1 MNSCAYCARRCGDRS
16 AGVPP
21 AAGERLARRPSR
33 PGDAQCHRGTTL
45 IFAADL
51 LAERARI
58 TPDKLALVVLETGE
72 RLTYADL
79 NSRAERAADALL
91 DRGIAAGDR
100 FGILGE
106 NRPEFIALFFGGL
119 KIGAIVVPLSTRATD
134 HEREQI
140 AKDCGMKEVVPLD
153 IKATGNWQPATRIDE
168 EQTACLL
175 YTSGTTGK
183 PKGVMIPRRQL
194 FWNGYNT
201 VVNWDL
207 RYDDVSP
214 LYTPIY
220 HAGGLAAFMIPIFTA
235 GGTMILHRTFNVSE
249 VWQTIER
256 EKCTVVLGVPT
267 IWKMLMDAPEFAG
280 ANLGHVR
287 WFISGGAPLP
297 HSIIEAFQKRGVV
310 FKQGYGMT
318 EVGVNCFTMTVE
330 DSYKKP
336 GSIGRPMMF
345 TEVRLTNMDGEIG
358 EMEIRGP
365 HVSKGYWNDDEATR
379 AAYGD
384 DGWFRTGDLAPCD
397 EEGFFYIAGRRK
409 EMFISG
415 GVNIYPAEIEAALV
429 THPSVNDAA
438 VIAVADEKWGEVG
451 VAFVVGNTSEDE
463 LASYLLLRIAKY
475 KVPRRFVFIDGL
487 PRTPYGKV
495 EKEKLRGMIR

>member
-1 MNSCAYCARRCGDRS
+1 M
-16 AGVPP
+16 
-21 AAGERLARRPSR
+21 
-33 PGDAQCHRGTTL
+33 
-45 IFAADL
+45 IFDGDL
-51 LAERARI
+51 LAERARV
-58 TPDKLALVVLETGE
+58 TPGKLALVVLETGE

-79 NSRAERAADALL
+79 EARAQRAANALL
-91 DRGIAAGDR
+91 DRGITSGDR
-100 FGILGE
+100 FGIPGE
-106 NRPEFIALFFGGL
+106 NRVEFIALFFGGL
-119 KIGAIVVPLSTRATD
+119 KIGAIAVPLSTRATD

-153 IKATGNWQPATRIDE
+153 ATSTENRQLATSHDPETI
-168 EQTACLL
+168 ACLL

-201 VVNWDL
+201 VINWGL
-207 RYDDVSP
+207 REDDVSP

-235 GGTMILHRTFNVSE
+235 GGTMILHRSFNVTE
-249 VWQTIER
+249 VWQTIQR

-267 IWKMLMDAPEFAG
+267 IWKMLMDAPEFAT
-280 ANLGHVR
+280 ANLEHVR

-318 EVGVNCFTMTVE
+318 EVGVNCFTMTVD
-330 DSYKKP
+330 DSYRKP
-336 GSIGRPMMF
+336 GSIGHPMMF
-345 TEVRLTNMDGEIG
+345 TEVRLMNMDGEIG

-365 HVSKGYWNDDEATR
+365 HVSKGYWNNDEATR
-379 AAYGD
+379 ASYRD
-384 DGWFRTGDLAPCD
+384 DGWFRTGDLARRD
-397 EEGFFYIAGRRK
+397 ADGFFYIAGRLK

-415 GVNIYPAEIEAALV
+415 GVNVYPAEIEAELV
-429 THPSVNDAA
+429 SHPLVNDAA
-438 VIAVADEKWGEVG
+438 VIAVADETWGEVG

-463 LASYLLLRIAKY
+463 LASYLTLRIAKY
-475 KVPRRFVFIDGL
+475 KVPRRFVFIEAL

-495 EKEKLRGMIR
+495 E